1 MLINPNP
8 WERFVQSIILKMISI
23 KKCQLIAYPLADP
36 TDSLHFLFFAG

>member
-8 WERFVQSIILKMISI
+8 WERFVQQIILKMISI
-23 KKCQLIAYPLADP
+23 KCQLIAYPLADP